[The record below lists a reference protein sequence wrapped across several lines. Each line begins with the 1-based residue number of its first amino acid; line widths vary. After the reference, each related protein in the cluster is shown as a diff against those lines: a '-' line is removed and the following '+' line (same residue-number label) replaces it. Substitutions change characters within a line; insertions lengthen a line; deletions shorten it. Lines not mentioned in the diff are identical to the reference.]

1 MTIDARDHIVG
12 VILAGGTS
20 RRMGGEHK
28 GLLSLAGKPMLLHVA
43 ERLGPQV
50 GDLAISVHGAGVEFV
65 RFGLPLLAD
74 AAREQ
79 QGPLAGV
86 LAAMLWARAQRPEAR
101 WIATAPCDAPFCPRD
116 YVGVLLDAALGQVAR
131 EPGIAIAASQ
141 GRSHFVFGLWPV
153 ALAAYLSAYLDA
165 GERRMQG
172 WIERHP
178 HVAVDFAPL
187 MVEGEALD
195 RFFNVNSPADL
206 AAARH
211 WAAALSRG

>member
-1 MTIDARDHIVG
+1 MTIDAGDQIVG
-12 VILAGGTS
+12 VILAGGAS

-28 GLLSLAGKPMLLHVA
+28 GLFSLAGKPMLLHVA

-50 GDLAISVHGAGVEFV
+50 CELAVSVHGAGLEFV
-65 RFGLPLLAD
+65 RFGLPLIAD

-86 LAAMLWARAQRPEAR
+86 LAAMLWTRAKRPEAC

-116 YVGVLLDAALGQVAR
+116 YVGALREAALGQAGKQ
-131 EPGIAIAASQ
+131 PGIAIAASQ
-141 GRSHFVFGLWPV
+141 GRSHFAFGLWPT
-153 ALAAYLSAYLDA
+153 ALAADLSAYLDA

-172 WIERHP
+172 WIEQHP

-187 MVEGEALD
+187 SVEGQALD
-195 RFFNVNSPADL
+195 PFFNVNSPHDL
-206 AAARH
+206 AAARS
-211 WAAALSRG
+211 WAAALPRG